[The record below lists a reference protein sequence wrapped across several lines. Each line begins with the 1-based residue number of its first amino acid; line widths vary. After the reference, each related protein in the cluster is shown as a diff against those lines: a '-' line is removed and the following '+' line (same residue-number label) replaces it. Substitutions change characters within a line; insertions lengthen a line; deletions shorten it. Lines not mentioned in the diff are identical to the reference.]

1 MKRKLLL
8 LNALLLGLLILG
20 GAELYSRW
28 LQAEGR
34 YATLE
39 KYADEK
45 EAPGYPAGA
54 AEPSVRPGA
63 YMPVVERLL
72 FSKDRNSMVE
82 VVVAEPEVEQRPALP
97 LFSGLVDFGDGPL
110 ALMAPTSAGEP
121 VWTAIGEKVGDFI
134 FKGLAED
141 GRVKLSWKE
150 EEITV
155 EQSELIG
162 AGVAPA
168 QPQQANNRR
177 PPRPRPGQPPAPAA
191 AASASANMA
200 QQAPTTVGG
209 QYNIG
214 KELRPGVFA
223 ADPKDTAP
231 DGTEH
236 KDYVKRVRK
245 TPFGSQSW
253 WEQKKK

>member
-8 LNALLLGLLILG
+8 LNTVLLGLLILG
-20 GAELYSRW
+20 GADLYSKW
-28 LQAEGR
+28 LQAEAR
-34 YATLE
+34 YASLS

-45 EAPGYPAGA
+45 AAPEFPAGA
-54 AEPSVRPGA
+54 GEPMVRPGA
-63 YMPVVERLL
+63 YMPIVERLL
-72 FSKDRNSMVE
+72 FSKDRNSVVE

-97 LFSGLVDFGDGPL
+97 FFSGLVDFGDGPL
-110 ALMAPTSAGEP
+110 ALMSATNAQQGE
-121 VWTAIGEKVGDFI
+121 WIAIGEKVGEFT
-134 FKGLAED
+134 FRGLAED
-141 GRVKLSWKE
+141 GRVKLSWKDQ
-150 EEITV
+150 EITV
-155 EQSELIG
+155 EQSELTG
-162 AGVAPA
+162 AGAAPA
-168 QPQQANNRR
+168 QQQAGNRR
-177 PPRPRPGQPPAPAA
+177 PPRPKPGQAPAA
-191 AASASANMA
+191 APPANATANLA
-200 QQAPTTVGG
+200 QQAPATVGG

-253 WEQKKK
+253 WEKKK

>member
-8 LNALLLGLLILG
+8 LNAMLLGLLILG

-39 KYADEK
+39 KYAGEK
-45 EAPGYPAGA
+45 EAPGYPAGSAEA
-54 AEPSVRPGA
+54 AVRPGA

-72 FSKDRNSMVE
+72 FSKDRTSIVE
-82 VVVAEPEVEQRPALP
+82 VVVAEPVVEQRPALP
-97 LFSGLVDFGDGPL
+97 FYSGLVDFGDGPL
-110 ALMAPTSAGEP
+110 ALMAPTSSGEP
-121 VWTAIGEKVGDFI
+121 VWTAIGEKVGEFT
-134 FKGLAED
+134 FQGLVED
-141 GRVKLSWKE
+141 GRVKLTWKDQE
-150 EEITV
+150 LTV
-155 EQSELIG
+155 DQSELIG
-162 AGVAPA
+162 AGAAPA

-177 PPRPRPGQPPAPAA
+177 PPKPRPGQAPAPAA
-191 AASASANMA
+191 AATANMA
-200 QQAPTTVGG
+200 EQAPATVGG
-209 QYNIG
+209 QFNIG

-223 ADPKDTAP
+223 ADPKDPAP

-245 TPFGSQSW
+245 TPFGAQSW
-253 WEQKKK
+253 WEKKK